1 MQLMPVEAGHAREP
15 LDRGHGPLPINNL
28 SLAPGRFMNCPCM
41 LVICM
46 NYSNTAS
53 FKLQLRLR
61 AICTRFVSGLLF
73 SLVFGGIAQAEEFPA
88 NIDGDIGLGV
98 FYKSRII
105 RGQANQTSVLPYA
118 YFSYD
123 RAFIRLDTL
132 GVKTRKLGYG
142 YLEIV
147 GRYSQD
153 GFDADTSSL
162 AGLKNRQTS
171 IPLGIGTMQLTPLGA
186 FFIDAFHDVNKSGGN
201 LFEVIYVGKLEA
213 SWLTFYPLLG
223 AEYRSM
229 EYVRYYYGVSSQ
241 EAATSQY
248 AAYQPAWAFNPL
260 MGLMADARLTEE
272 YHLNFYVR
280 RRWLDRSIQA
290 SPVVDQ
296 KFLDTAFVAL
306 SYRFK

>member
-1 MQLMPVEAGHAREP
+1 
-15 LDRGHGPLPINNL
+15 
-28 SLAPGRFMNCPCM
+28 
-41 LVICM
+41 M
-46 NYSNTAS
+46 NYSSPA
-53 FKLQLRLR
+53 LCAQRLR
-61 AICTRFVSGLLF
+61 NGWICNRFASGLLLG
-73 SLVFGGIAQAEEFPA
+73 LVFAGIAQAEEFPA
-88 NIDGDIGLGV
+88 NIDGDIGPGI

-105 RGQANQTSVLPYA
+105 RGQVNQTSVLPYA

-153 GFDADTSSL
+153 GFDADASSL

-171 IPLGIGTMQLTPLGA
+171 IPLGIGTMQVTPIGA

-201 LFEVIYVGKLEA
+201 LLEVIYVGKLDA
-213 SWLTFYPLLG
+213 PGLTFYPLLG
-223 AEYRSM
+223 AEYRSK

-248 AAYQPAWAFNPL
+248 AAYQPAGALIPL
-260 MGLMADARLTEE
+260 MGLMADARLTGE
-272 YHLNFYVR
+272 YHLNFYLR
-280 RRWLDRSIQA
+280 RRWLDRSIQD
-290 SPVVDQ
+290 SPIVDQ